1 MSILDDDKF
10 SVDDFSSF
18 EVIDSWWNQYSN
30 KKDKEGYTPIGAA
43 VLNSAS
49 RECIAYLMQLYTF
62 NGNPEESYYNVLHP
76 FRDILYDRSKG
87 KSPLEIACMVMSI
100 EAVDVLMNNY
110 LVYQLKDEDGNAI
123 PKMTCYGEP
132 LVDVDSNGEVTKEY
146 YMYSSIPLWSE
157 YTKES
162 YKYTNKED
170 LGIKESY
177 KYKHCECLESDIL
190 AASILQKPDILKKLI
205 DKFKLSH
212 YQYNL
217 SSVTDSNGNNP
228 LIFACLAN
236 CYESVDYLLENNNH
250 DDNNK
255 LVNNTN
261 SDDVSA
267 LSVALQS
274 NDDDLIIKLLEFVPI
289 DELLRQAFSKNDHKM
304 INMILLQIV
313 PKRSNIYNYY
323 DKEYALQDGSTILV
337 ATYIEDEN
345 NDKLYELFNNDS
357 YNYNIHFNTLE
368 NHSCCHIIAVLYRN
382 NKKPFDSV
390 SAKFDELINN
400 HQSIY
405 IDTVMILFKSDDIT
419 LTQILNIANINK
431 RYTLVDKIFTTPYR
445 KDLFLQLVVLINDPS
460 IYNATLDAISH
471 LYDRNYFTLQNL
483 ADLSE
488 DSSISSDSIFSII
501 DSLAVTLSVIDKSLE
516 DNEFKKELV
525 FYLYDNNKVSLA
537 DIDSDISNLDFK
549 TSIIIDIFNS
559 SDYNVTVEDILLLLS
574 SSTVCRVINE
584 LYLAGDIIIP
594 DDVYIIYKNYRDD
607 LSSLNND
614 LKPLI
619 GCRKFIDSEDISSD
633 FYWAYSF
640 KDHAGTN
647 WNTPMYYQSSTPPIM
662 DSLLMPVDG
671 TRYKTVLL
679 YDSASDVVFSP
690 THFRLNKFNNLP
702 EFYTNTPYDATSD
715 RNSMI
720 VSFNKSVVRYTFSLP
735 DDMYS
740 ISSDNEITWNKDHIL
755 YRSLFNSRCYSDS
768 EAQAAIIF
776 NNSYES
782 IVEGEAVTRDFR
794 LSTKP
799 RSHVVLSIRSNQPRR
814 LHISSDKLIFTSTNW
829 NIDQTVTFTAID
841 DSIDNDDAN
850 ITITIAVTSSD
861 SRYNDTLDDSF
872 YFRVIDN
879 DNAGII
885 YDSSSIILSEGSS
898 ISRSYRLQSQ
908 PKSNVTL
915 NISSNDT
922 NSRLSISKSSLV
934 FTASNWNIEQSVIF
948 TAIDNNIKDDDADVL
963 VTIKSSSTDL
973 SYNNLTNVFMI
984 TVKDDDIDNK
994 IGTYAFSSGL
1004 FTILLVDDADK
1015 MIWSKPISSGS
1026 YSTSEYTIK
1035 DQWSSVYDEG
1045 YTVTQVPKSP
1055 NWTSGDKVFNYDLLY
1070 DDNLDE

>member
-1 MSILDDDKF
+1 
-10 SVDDFSSF
+10 
-18 EVIDSWWNQYSN
+18 
-30 KKDKEGYTPIGAA
+30 
-43 VLNSAS
+43 
-49 RECIAYLMQLYTF
+49 
-62 NGNPEESYYNVLHP
+62 
-76 FRDILYDRSKG
+76 
-87 KSPLEIACMVMSI
+87 
-100 EAVDVLMNNY
+100 
-110 LVYQLKDEDGNAI
+110 
-123 PKMTCYGEP
+123 
-132 LVDVDSNGEVTKEY
+132 
-146 YMYSSIPLWSE
+146 
-157 YTKES
+157 
-162 YKYTNKED
+162 
-170 LGIKESY
+170 
-177 KYKHCECLESDIL
+177 
-190 AASILQKPDILKKLI
+190 
-205 DKFKLSH
+205 
-212 YQYNL
+212 
-217 SSVTDSNGNNP
+217 
-228 LIFACLAN
+228 
-236 CYESVDYLLENNNH
+236 
-250 DDNNK
+250 
-255 LVNNTN
+255 
-261 SDDVSA
+261 
-267 LSVALQS
+267 
-274 NDDDLIIKLLEFVPI
+274 
-289 DELLRQAFSKNDHKM
+289 
-304 INMILLQIV
+304 MILLQIV

-323 DKEYALQDGSTILV
+323 DREYALPNGSTILV
-337 ATYIEDEN
+337 ANYIEDEN

-357 YNYNIHFNTLE
+357 YNYNIHFNILE

-382 NKKPFDSV
+382 NKEPFDSV
-390 SAKFDELINN
+390 STKFDELINN

-405 IDTVMILFKSDDIT
+405 IDTAMILFKSDDIT

-431 RYTLVDKIFTTPYR
+431 RYTLIDKIFITPYR
-445 KDLFLQLVVLINDPS
+445 KELFSQLVVLIDDSNMH
-460 IYNATLDAISH
+460 NATLDAISH
-471 LYDRNYFTLQNL
+471 LYDRNYFTLQDL

-488 DSSISSDSIFSII
+488 DSSISSDSLFSII
-501 DSLAVTLSVIDKSLE
+501 DGLAVTLSVIDKSLE
-516 DNEFKKELV
+516 DSEFKKELV

-559 SDYNVTVEDILLLLS
+559 SGYNVTVEDILSLS

-584 LYLAGDIIIP
+584 LYSSGDIIIP
-594 DDVYIIYKNYRDD
+594 DDVYTIYKNYRDD

-671 TRYKTVLL
+671 TRYQTVLL
-679 YDSASDVVFSP
+679 YDSASDAVFSP

-702 EFYTNTPYDATSD
+702 EFYTNTSYNATSD

-735 DDMYS
+735 DDIYS
-740 ISSDNEITWNKDHIL
+740 IDSDNEITWNKDHIL

-776 NNSYES
+776 NNSSES
-782 IVEGEAVTRDFR
+782 IIEGEAVTRDFR

-799 RSHVVLSIRSNQPRR
+799 ISHVVLSIKSNQQRR
-814 LHISSDKLIFTSTNW
+814 LRISSDKLIFTSTNW
-829 NIDQTVTFTAID
+829 NIDQTVIFTAID
-841 DSIDNDDAN
+841 DNIDNDDAN

-908 PKSNVTL
+908 PKANVIL

-934 FTASNWNIEQSVIF
+934 FTESNWNIEQSVVF
-948 TAIDNNIKDDDADVL
+948 TAIDNNIKDDDVDVL

-973 SYNNLTNVFMI
+973 SYNNLTSVFMI

-1004 FTILLVDDADK
+1004 FTILLVDDTDK

-1026 YSTSEYTIK
+1026 YSTSEYNIK
-1035 DQWSSVYDEG
+1035 NQWSSIYDEG
-1045 YTVTQVPKSP
+1045 YTVTQVPKSKY
-1055 NWTSGDKVFNYDLLY
+1055 WTSDDKVFNYDLLY
-1070 DDNLDE
+1070 DDNLNE